1 MDARAIIAQI
11 RDGSPP
17 PPDQIAWFAAG
28 LASGTVSDA
37 QAGAFAL
44 REQGA
49 VGQGLSFA
57 GAAAGPETLAI
68 SALVVFLGLKLP
80 FLGLVFWIIM
90 RQGNG
95 EAHNDWSD
103 RERDEIFA
111 YLANQAQEAKGRPDE
126 AERLQWL
133 TREAWI
139 IADTVPD
146 EHRAKAV
153 ALAVEIGAMRP
164 TPSGTT
170 TPG

>member
-1 MDARAIIAQI
+1 MSLQRDARA
-11 RDGSPP
+11 R
-17 PPDQIAWFAAG
+17 AAHQSAIVRLFYDREG
-28 LASGTVSDA
+28 DLRTTRVLIVVMVMVAVIVAGTV
-37 QAGAFAL
+37 G
-44 REQGA
+44 
-49 VGQGLSFA
+49 VSFA

-111 YLANQAQEAKGRPDE
+111 YLADQAREAKGQPDE

-153 ALAVEIGAMRP
+153 ALAVEIGAMRT

-170 TPG
+170 APG